1 VTGRRR
7 RFGGMGRTRAG
18 ARGAVLAGVPPSGA
32 LAACQ
37 SDPNSLAAQAG
48 SGSRAGYAAGDGSIE
63 QLAPA
68 SRRAARAAGHDR
80 RRRAVVDG
88 REQGAGKVVVVNV
101 WGSWCPPCVA
111 ETPALQGAW
120 AAYEKAASRSR
131 SSGIDTME
139 PPQNGARV
147 PQEGQGRDLPVDQ
160 RPGQP
165 GCAPTLALQ
174 GKAPATPTTLVLDRQ
189 GRVAAR
195 VLGPITEVTLRS
207 LVDAVLAEA

>member
-1 VTGRRR
+1 
-7 RFGGMGRTRAG
+7 MGAT
-18 ARGAVLAGVPPSGA
+18 VA

-68 SRRAARAAGHDR
+68 SRGSALAIAG
-80 RRRAVVDG
+80 VTVDG
-88 REQGAGKVVVVNV
+88 GRWSMTDQGSGKVVVVNV

-120 AAYEKAASRSR
+120 AAYEKAGKPVAFV
-131 SSGIDTME
+131 GIDTME
-139 PPQNGARV
+139 SPDTGLAFLKAKGVTYPSISDQAS
-147 PQEGQGRDLPVDQ
+147 QG
-160 RPGQP
+160 
-165 GCAPTLALQ
+165 APTLALQ

-195 VLGPITEVTLRS
+195 VLGPITEVTLRT

>member
-1 VTGRRR
+1 MTSTP
-7 RFGGMGRTRAG
+7 TRWV
-18 ARGAVLAGVPPSGA
+18 AVLALVGATVA

-68 SRRAARAAGHDR
+68 SRGSALAIAG
-80 RRRAVVDG
+80 VTVDG
-88 REQGAGKVVVVNV
+88 GRWSMTDQGSGKVVVVNV

-120 AAYEKAASRSR
+120 AAYEKAGKPVAFV
-131 SSGIDTME
+131 GIDTME
-139 PPQNGARV
+139 SPDTGLAFLKAKGVTYPSISDQAS
-147 PQEGQGRDLPVDQ
+147 QG
-160 RPGQP
+160 
-165 GCAPTLALQ
+165 APTLALQ

-195 VLGPITEVTLRS
+195 VLGPTSEVTVRA